1 VKKDR
6 RKFGLRKKK
15 SSKGSAADLTG
26 CSPNKA
32 THNEVDLPVS
42 VAFFVC
48 TRVKIFLYEFK
59 FLFGFVIP

>member
-32 THNEVDLPVS
+32 THNEAELPVS
-42 VAFFVC
+42 HAC
-48 TRVKIFLYEFK
+48 L
-59 FLFGFVIP
+59 LFCQMYATQVITVFYL